1 MSENPPLALAQA
13 VEAVRIASVEKLSR
27 FLGQAP
33 EIVQLDIP
41 EADTVLGLA
50 CRLATGNVAIPAYED
65 TFVFFE
71 KYATSQIIPA
81 RYKNLFSDQPGRL

>member
-65 TFVFFE
+65 TFE
-71 KYATSQIIPA
+71 ISENAI
-81 RYKNLFSDQPGRL
+81 